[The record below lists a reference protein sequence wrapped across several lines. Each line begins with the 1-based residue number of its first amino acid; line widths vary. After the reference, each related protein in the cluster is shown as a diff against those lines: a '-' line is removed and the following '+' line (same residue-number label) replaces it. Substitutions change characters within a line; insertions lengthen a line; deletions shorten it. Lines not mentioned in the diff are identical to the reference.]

1 MQYVT
6 TLLFYTFSC
15 SLILVYGIG
24 LEKTFF
30 ESRPHS
36 RFPARIPGL
45 FIDAIM
51 SVAALWFPVT
61 RILLPYGY
69 FYLVPMAVIL
79 VCGIVHLIVSV
90 LLPPVRKVHSGERLF
105 FFGMVF
111 LALSEPVS
119 FPDALL
125 IVCAGIV
132 SFGIMTVLLFAIRER
147 ISAANVHPDWKGAPL
162 VLLSMGLLFIVLYS
176 ADVSWWLSEAVR

>member
-1 MQYVT
+1 MQNLT

-24 LEKTFF
+24 LEKAFF

-45 FIDAIM
+45 FLDAVL
-51 SVAALWFPVT
+51 SVAALWYPVT
-61 RILLPYGY
+61 RILLPNGF
-69 FYLVPMAVIL
+69 FYLAPMTVIL
-79 VCGIVHLIVSV
+79 VCGIVHLLVSV
-90 LLPPVRKVHSGERLF
+90 ILPPIRKIHSGERLF

-125 IVCAGIV
+125 VVLAGII
-132 SFGIMTVLLFAIRER
+132 SFSVITLLLFAIRER
-147 ISAANVHPDWKGAPL
+147 IAAANVHPDWKGAPL
-162 VLLSMGLLFIVLYS
+162 LLLSMGLLFIVLYS
-176 ADVSWWLSEAVR
+176 ADVSWWLSEVLR